1 MSVQEEKKK
10 YESVTKL
17 TDNPFLNLYQ
27 IDAIA
32 RDGAHFNYYFASRND
47 SGHIKHKTHSM
58 QPEGM
63 AIYALTEDG
72 TKIVLVRQYRYP
84 INDYIYELP
93 AGLIEPGENASEAA
107 VREMA
112 EETGLTLK
120 VYEGGAACFRRGF
133 FLAQGMSDESGSMIY
148 GTVAEETGRQQ
159 LENTEDM
166 EVVLAD
172 RKLVKKILETERI
185 TVRCAY
191 LLMQFL
197 QADPKRPFQFL
208 EIE

>member
-1 MSVQEEKKK
+1 MQEEKKK
-10 YESVTKL
+10 YGHVTKL
-17 TDNPFLNLYQ
+17 TENPFLNLYQ

-32 RDGAHFNYYFASRND
+32 RDGAHFDYYFASRND
-47 SGHIKHKTHSM
+47 ADRIKHKTHSM

-63 AIYALTEDG
+63 AVYAVTEDG
-72 TKIVLVRQYRYP
+72 WKIVLVRQYRYP
-84 INDYIYELP
+84 LNDYIYELP
-93 AGLIEPGENASEAA
+93 AGLIEAGERTEDAA
-107 VREMA
+107 VREMK

-133 FLAQGMSDESGSMIY
+133 FLAQGMSDESGSMVF
-148 GTVAEETGRQQ
+148 GTVREENGIQY

-166 EVVLAD
+166 EVILAD
-172 RKLVKKILETERI
+172 RTMVKKILETERI
-185 TVRCAY
+185 TIRCAF

-197 QADPKRPFQFL
+197 KADPKTPFEFL

>member
-166 EVVLAD
+166 EVILAD
-172 RKLVKKILETERI
+172 RTMVKKILETERI
-185 TVRCAY
+185 TIRCAF

-197 QADPKRPFQFL
+197 KADPKTPFEFL

>member
-1 MSVQEEKKK
+1 MQEEKKK

-17 TDNPFLNLYQ
+17 TENPFLNLYQ

-47 SGHIKHKTHSM
+47 SEHIKHKTHSM

-72 TKIVLVRQYRYP
+72 KKIVLVRQYRYP

-93 AGLIEPGENASEAA
+93 AGLIEPGEDASEAA
-107 VREMA
+107 VREMS

-120 VYEGGAACFRRGF
+120 VYEGGAAYLRRGF
-133 FLAQGMSDESGSMIY
+133 FLAQGMTDESGSMIY
-148 GTVAEETGRQQ
+148 GTVTEENGRQQ

-172 RKLVKKILETERI
+172 REMVKKILETERVTI
-185 TVRCAY
+185 RCAY

-197 QADPKRPFQFL
+197 QAEPERPFQFL

>member
-17 TDNPFLNLYQ
+17 TENPFLNLYQ

-32 RDGAHFNYYFASRND
+32 RDGAHFDYYFASRND
-47 SGHIKHKTHSM
+47 GEHIKHKTHSM

-93 AGLIEPGENASEAA
+93 AGLIEPDENASEAA

-120 VYEGGAACFRRGF
+120 VYEGGAACLRRGF
-133 FLAQGMSDESGSMIY
+133 FLAQGMTDESGSMIY

-172 RKLVKKILETERI
+172 REMVKKILETERI

-197 QADPKRPFQFL
+197 QADPKTPFRFL